1 MRRFLQGDDFCS
13 FCVGHTIRC
22 NMNISSLRKRL
33 LGHGVGVD
41 SLEAGPT
48 KKQKRTGP
56 VHGQRKLTQREQL
69 EKLLGKEDDPLK
81 TKPQSNHQ
89 TAKDHTVSFRYA
101 KILCIL
107 YILFSMY

>member
-1 MRRFLQGDDFCS
+1 MRRFLLVNDFCS
-13 FCVGHTIRC
+13 FCVGHTIC
-22 NMNISSLRKRL
+22 CNISFQGIRKRL

-41 SLEAGPT
+41 LLEPGPN

-56 VHGQRKLTQREQL
+56 VYGQRKLTQREQL

-89 TAKDHTVSFRYA
+89 TAKDHTVSFSFAR
-101 KILCIL
+101 
-107 YILFSMY
+107 M